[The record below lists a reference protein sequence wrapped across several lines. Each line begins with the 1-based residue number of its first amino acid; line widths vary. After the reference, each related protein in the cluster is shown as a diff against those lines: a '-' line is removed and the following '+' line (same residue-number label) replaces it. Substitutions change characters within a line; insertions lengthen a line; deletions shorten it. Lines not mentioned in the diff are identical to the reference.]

1 MTNTIE
7 RGMSVH
13 TLGTGGG
20 PIVSSSRAGTS
31 TAIRVD
37 GATYVIDCGM
47 GSIRNFRSSCA
58 WSDLR
63 AVFLTHHHSDHIYDL
78 GSFLV
83 TGWQVPG
90 ESFSRP
96 IQVHGPGRPSR
107 VPAMDAE
114 HAAVVDTRVGARS
127 MRGTVDVVDALLD
140 DVFASDICIRMADEG
155 RSEPHEWVQ
164 AHDIALPSE
173 VPADPV
179 ADRHPD
185 MEPFEVYRDELVTVS
200 AILVDHRL
208 CYPAFGFR
216 IDSQY
221 GSVVVSGDTAYS
233 ENCIRLA
240 QGADLLL
247 HEVIDLEA
255 ILATFPDGP
264 TRDGIEEHLRES
276 HTPFDQVGKVAA
288 AAGVR
293 QLVLHHIVP
302 NTPGSADVH
311 KMVAAARRDFA
322 GPVHAAEDNDRFLV
336 SDPARTTVA
345 RETVEV
351 GA

>member
-1 MTNTIE
+1 
-7 RGMSVH
+7 MSVH

-31 TAIRVD
+31 TAVRVD

-47 GSIRNFRSSCA
+47 GSIRNFRSDCA
-58 WSDLR
+58 WPDLR
-63 AVFLTHHHSDHIYDL
+63 AVLLTHHHSDHIYDL
-78 GSFLV
+78 GSFLM

-107 VPAMDAE
+107 VPAKDAE
-114 HAAVVDTRVGARS
+114 HAAAVDTRVGERS
-127 MRGTVDVVDALLD
+127 MRGTVDIVGALLD
-140 DVFASDICIRMADEG
+140 DVFASDICIRMVDEG
-155 RSEPHEWVQ
+155 RSEPHEWIQ
-164 AHDIALPSE
+164 AHDIALPPE

-179 ADRHPD
+179 TDRHPA
-185 MEPFEVYRDELVTVS
+185 MEPFEIYRDELVSIS

-208 CYPAFGFR
+208 CYPAFAFR
-216 IDSQY
+216 IDSAH

-233 ENCIRLA
+233 RNCIRLA

-255 ILATFPDGP
+255 ILATLPDGP
-264 TRDGIEEHLRES
+264 TRDGIEEHLSES

-288 AAGVR
+288 AAGVG
-293 QLVLHHIVP
+293 QLILHHIVP
-302 NTPGSADVH
+302 NTPGSADVQ
-311 KMVAAARRDFA
+311 KMVTAARRDFA
-322 GPVHAAEDNDRFLV
+322 GPVHAAEDNDRFSV
-336 SDPARTTVA
+336 SADIRNAVSL
-345 RETVEV
+345 ETMEV

>member
-1 MTNTIE
+1 
-7 RGMSVH
+7 
-13 TLGTGGG
+13 
-20 PIVSSSRAGTS
+20 
-31 TAIRVD
+31 
-37 GATYVIDCGM
+37 
-47 GSIRNFRSSCA
+47 
-58 WSDLR
+58 
-63 AVFLTHHHSDHIYDL
+63 
-78 GSFLV
+78 
-83 TGWQVPG
+83 
-90 ESFSRP
+90 
-96 IQVHGPGRPSR
+96 
-107 VPAMDAE
+107 
-114 HAAVVDTRVGARS
+114 
-127 MRGTVDVVDALLD
+127 
-140 DVFASDICIRMADEG
+140 
-155 RSEPHEWVQ
+155 
-164 AHDIALPSE
+164 
-173 VPADPV
+173 
-179 ADRHPD
+179 
-185 MEPFEVYRDELVTVS
+185 MEPFEIYRDELVTVS

-216 IDSQY
+216 VDSAY

-288 AAGVR
+288 AAGVG

-302 NTPGSADVH
+302 NTPGTADVH

-336 SDPARTTVA
+336 SGQVRATVA